1 MPGGG
6 DPFAVLGVA
15 RVATEG
21 EIHAAYRAAVR
32 RTHPDAGGSAT
43 QFEAV
48 QEAYETLRDPAA
60 RARLQ
65 REGASAQQRPRQTRP
80 ASAKSAPDAAE
91 TRRRMED
98 LLAESQRLEDEA
110 RRLAGLPPR
119 YENPAPGEEGED
131 TIGAVLRDAGAQLAD
146 AAEEGVRGVRRFLRR
161 TI

>member
-1 MPGGG
+1 MPGGR

-15 RVATEG
+15 REATEG

-32 RTHPDAGGSAT
+32 RTHPDAGGSAA

-48 QEAYETLRDPAA
+48 QEAYETLRDPAR
-60 RARLQ
+60 RARL
-65 REGASAQQRPRQTRP
+65 RRADASAPRPSQTPR
-80 ASAKSAPDAAE
+80 ASARTAPDAAE
-91 TRRRMED
+91 TRRAMED

-110 RRLAGLPPR
+110 RRLAGLPPL
-119 YENPAPGEEGED
+119 YEDPAPGESGED

-146 AAEEGVRGVRRFLRR
+146 AAEQGVRGVRRFLRR